1 MLAGD
6 RVDAVVIATPASTH
20 RELVQASLES
30 GHHVLVEKPMALDVA
45 GCDALC
51 DLAAASG
58 RVLMV
63 GYTFL
68 YNAGVRKMKECM
80 APDQFGQVYYLHA
93 TRTNLGPIRQDVNA
107 VWDLAPHDIAIFNY
121 LLEDSPLWASAIGTR
136 VLKTSRDDIA
146 FATLGYRN
154 GVVGNIHVSW
164 SDPNK
169 VREVVAV
176 GSRRRVVFNDLNDV
190 ERVRY
195 YERGVAAGDG
205 IAETYGEFK
214 LLVRD
219 GDIVSPKVEPSE
231 PLKNQCLEFV
241 DAISTEPCPARERRV
256 RAWRRSRSR
265 GHRGV
270 DAGAGRGGRGV
281 LGDRMRV
288 LAATF
293 AYNEGDKIRRTL
305 ARHPPARTY
314 DLLVADDGSTD
325 GALDG
330 IDPGVL
336 VLRHETNRGIGATM
350 KERVPVR
357 ARPRVRRARHPRRQ
371 RQGRAA
377 GDPAAARSDRARAPR
392 TSCRDRGISAA
403 ADSVTCR
410 ISGVQHAR
418 ASSAGVLARR
428 GKAGDREH
436 ERISRVSHRRCC
448 AIRASTGART
458 GSIATSSSRTCC

>member
-1 MLAGD
+1 MDHGRPAGRPLRVALVGFGYWGPNYARVLNDLPGVELTVVCDRSAERLAHVRARYPAMATSDDLAGVLAGG

-20 RELVQASLES
+20 KPLVQAALET

-51 DLAAASG
+51 ELAGASG

-80 APDQFGQVYYLHA
+80 AADQFGQAYYLHA

-121 LLEDSPLWASAIGTR
+121 LLDDRPLWASAIGTR

-146 FATLGYRN
+146 FATLGYQN

-195 YERGVAAGDG
+195 FERGVTAGDG

-231 PLKNQCLEFV
+231 PLKNQCMEFV
-241 DAISTEPCPARERRV
+241 DAIKTGGVPLAS
-256 RAWRRSRSR
+256 
-265 GHRGV
+265 GHCGCGV
-270 DAGAGRGGRGV
+270 V
-281 LGDRMRV
+281 RV
-288 LAATF
+288 LVAIEASM
-293 AYNEGDKIRRTL
+293 L
-305 ARHPPARTY
+305 AR
-314 DLLVADDGSTD
+314 
-325 GALDG
+325 GAA
-330 IDPGVL
+330 VE
-336 VLRHETNRGIGATM
+336 V
-350 KERVPVR
+350 
-357 ARPRVRRARHPRRQ
+357 
-371 RQGRAA
+371 
-377 GDPAAARSDRARAPR
+377 
-392 TSCRDRGISAA
+392 
-403 ADSVTCR
+403 
-410 ISGVQHAR
+410 
-418 ASSAGVLARR
+418 
-428 GKAGDREH
+428 
-436 ERISRVSHRRCC
+436 
-448 AIRASTGART
+448 
-458 GSIATSSSRTCC
+458 

>member
-1 MLAGD
+1 MDHGRPAGRPLRLALVGFGYWGPNYARVFNDLPGVELAVVCDQSAERLAQVRSRYPATATSDDIAGVLAGG

-20 RELVQASLES
+20 KPLVQAALES

-58 RVLMV
+58 RALMV

-80 APDQFGQVYYLHA
+80 APDAFGQAYYLHA

-121 LLEDSPLWASAIGTR
+121 LLDDRPVWASAIGTR

-146 FATLGYRN
+146 FATLGYQN

-176 GSRRRVVFNDLNDV
+176 GSRRRVVFNDLNDI

-195 YERGVAAGDG
+195 FERGVTAGEA

-241 DAISTEPCPARERRV
+241 EAVTTGRV
-256 RAWRRSRSR
+256 PLAS
-265 GHRGV
+265 GNFGCGV
-270 DAGAGRGGRGV
+270 V
-281 LGDRMRV
+281 RV
-288 LAATF
+288 L
-293 AYNEGDKIRRTL
+293 
-305 ARHPPARTY
+305 
-314 DLLVADDGSTD
+314 VAIEAS
-325 GALDG
+325 
-330 IDPGVL
+330 
-336 VLRHETNRGIGATM
+336 M
-350 KERVPVR
+350 R
-357 ARPRVRRARHPRRQ
+357 AR
-371 RQGRAA
+371 GAA
-377 GDPAAARSDRARAPR
+377 
-392 TSCRDRGISAA
+392 
-403 ADSVTCR
+403 VE
-410 ISGVQHAR
+410 V
-418 ASSAGVLARR
+418 
-428 GKAGDREH
+428 
-436 ERISRVSHRRCC
+436 
-448 AIRASTGART
+448 
-458 GSIATSSSRTCC
+458 